1 MFTIT
6 EAVRE
11 QSCIKLYEEGA
22 SGTGKTASALKLAYG
37 LAKGNWKK
45 IGIIDTEHNRSK
57 KYVNTNHI
65 GLEVGSF
72 LHIDMKPPYTPDRFK
87 GAVKALADAGCEVII
102 IDSLTHLWNGEGGM
116 QDIQQTLGGQF
127 KHWKEAKAQWNS
139 VIKDIMYT
147 DTHFIVT
154 GRMKMKH
161 TMQPDEHGKQQVVK
175 LGVES
180 ESEKDIDYEFDISLQ
195 IDRDHK
201 VTINKDMTGL
211 FEKAGRFQIEVE
223 HGEMLGKWANE
234 GIRVK
239 TMAEIRE
246 EQEQIRVKHAKTLRD
261 YANKFEDIKTKIVG
275 FEYATDKK
283 LEQFDQALLDLAV
296 KRLYEEKLVRSMDV
310 ANLFPDVAKKLG
322 IYKDEDPQLYPNNI
336 DVNLET
342 IDDIHESYDPVE
354 HAMAMGHTSPEGS
367 NS

>member
-11 QSCIKLYEEGA
+11 QSKVKIYEEGA

-37 LAKGNWKK
+37 LANGNWKK
-45 IGIIDTEHNRSK
+45 IGIIDTEHKRSM

-72 LHIDMKPPYTPDRFK
+72 LHIDMKPPYSPERFK

-102 IDSLTHLWNGEGGM
+102 IDSLTHLWKGEGGM
-116 QDIQQTLGGQF
+116 QDINQELGGQF
-127 KHWKEAKAQWNS
+127 KHWKESKAQWNS
-139 VIKDIMYT
+139 VIKEIMYT

-161 TMQPDEHGKQQVVK
+161 AMQPDEMGKMQVVK

-180 ESEKDIDYEFDISLQ
+180 ESEKDIDYEFDISFQ
-195 IDRDHK
+195 VDRDHK
-201 VTINKDMTGL
+201 ITVNKDMTGL

-223 HGEMLGKWANE
+223 HGEMLAKWANE
-234 GIRVK
+234 GIKVK
-239 TMAEIRE
+239 TMAEIKAE
-246 EQEQIRVKHAKTLRD
+246 KEAIRINTT
-261 YANKFEDIKTKIVG
+261 ANIRNLANEFEDIKKKIVE
-275 FEYATDKK
+275 FEFRMNQP
-283 LEQFDQALLDLAV
+283 LEQFNQDLLDLV
-296 KRLYEEKLVRSMDV
+296 VQRLYEGKLISSMNV
-310 ANLFPDVAKKLG
+310 ANLFPDVAEKLG
-322 IYKDEDPQLYPNNI
+322 IYRDELEKQEDI
-336 DVNLET
+336 DVDLDT

-354 HAMAMGHTSPEGS
+354 HAMAMGHISPDGE
-367 NS
+367 